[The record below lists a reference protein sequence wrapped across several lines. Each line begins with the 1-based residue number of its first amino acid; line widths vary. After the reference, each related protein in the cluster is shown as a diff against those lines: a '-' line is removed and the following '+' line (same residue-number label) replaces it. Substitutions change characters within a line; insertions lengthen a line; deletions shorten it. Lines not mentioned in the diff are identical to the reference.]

1 MRSTTKEFCSSQV
14 TSGQVR
20 SRQVRSGHVTSL
32 SWITSRE
39 GFDQGGWVAVLLTPL
54 LQVDRLRFRD
64 YFSQERF

>member
-1 MRSTTKEFCSSQV
+1 MRSTTTEFCLS
-14 TSGQVR
+14 
-20 SRQVRSGHVTSL
+20 QVRSGHVTSRH
-32 SWITSRE
+32 SAARRSDE